1 MYKNIVLH
9 WTGGNYTPCS
19 TDIECYH
26 YLISG
31 QGLVHEGKYKPI
43 DNLNCTDGRYAAH
56 CGGGNTGRIGIAI
69 CCRKNINTSPTK
81 RQIESMC
88 KLAAELCYKHGLQ
101 PKQVI
106 THAEFGQ
113 QHPKTSS
120 YGKIDITEI
129 PYEGIKGVKECGS
142 YLRNKVQWYYTKLKE
157 NELG

>member
-19 TDIECYH
+19 ADIECYH

-31 QGLVHEGKYKPI
+31 QGLVHEGKYKPL

-69 CCRKNINTSPTK
+69 CCRKDTNTVPTQ
-81 RQIESMC
+81 RQIEAMC
-88 KLAAELCYKHGLQ
+88 KLSAELCYRHGLL

-106 THAEFGQ
+106 THAEFGLA
-113 QHPKTSS
+113 HPKTSS
-120 YGKIDITEI
+120 YGKIDINSI
-129 PYEGIKGVKECGS
+129 PYAKKSGVEECGS
-142 YLRNKVQWYYTKLKE
+142 HLREKVQWYYTKLKE
-157 NELG
+157 NEHG